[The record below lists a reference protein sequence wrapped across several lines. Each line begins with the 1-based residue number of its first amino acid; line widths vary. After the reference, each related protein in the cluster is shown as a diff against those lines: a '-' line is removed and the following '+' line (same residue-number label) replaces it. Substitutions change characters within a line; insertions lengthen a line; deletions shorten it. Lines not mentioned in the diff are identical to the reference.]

1 MSFYELMLFVGI
13 SVEESAVRELMDA
26 HLGMTC
32 VREGECGRAGEEWV
46 KNPDWEPW
54 FIDENRFMK

>member
-26 HLGMTC
+26 RLGMTC
-32 VREGECGRAGEEWV
+32 VREGECGRVGEEWV
-46 KNPDWEPW
+46 KNPD
-54 FIDENRFMK
+54 

>member
-46 KNPDWEPW
+46 KNPD
-54 FIDENRFMK
+54 